1 MRLLDLTNYV
11 RSSLSYYSC
20 RCWLGKAA
28 TGRAKRSFHSGQ
40 YSFSRNT
47 LAAPRFVT
55 LARRSCLTSRSW
67 AVKKAAFNAPFGLR
81 RIRRDPTDAQLAQ
94 AAAELRQTIGR
105 DALLVT
111 VSRVR
116 RHREHRIAIRVYVHH
131 APVFLQVLPQHAH
144 VLRRGIALHKAAP
157 TPTGGVVDEPYQ
169 IAHWPTP
176 FQPIVLGGV
185 PLNQLAKGAAPR
197 PPAVHLLQLARVA
210 LPQPR
215 LDHPPPQSLVAQLD
229 AMPLGQLLAREGWPE
244 VVPIRLLQ
252 NLQRPDLH
260 FSRYLAV
267 GCSPP

>member
-1 MRLLDLTNYV
+1 MQGYGLDLSSYKEVKARATEICETLENGSMLCDEACP
-11 RSSLSYYSC
+11 RSACSI
-20 RCWLGKAA
+20 RPPD
-28 TGRAKRSFHSGQ
+28 SGPL
-40 YSFSRNT
+40 FE
-47 LAAPRFVT
+47 A
-55 LARRSCLTSRSW
+55 
-67 AVKKAAFNAPFGLR
+67 
-81 RIRRDPTDAQLAQ
+81 
-94 AAAELRQTIGR
+94 
-105 DALLVT
+105 
-111 VSRVR
+111 
-116 RHREHRIAIRVYVHH
+116 
-131 APVFLQVLPQHAH
+131 VLPGRTEQHFPWRNIGSPGA
-144 VLRRGIALHKAAP
+144 
-157 TPTGGVVDEPYQ
+157 TPKTMEAVNSDADEPYQ

-197 PPAVHLLQLARVA
+197 PPAVHLLQLARAA

-267 GCSPP
+267 GCSPPQPVHHHSVALLLHPLQQLAYPSVTDADFRGRLALADSFVPSPL